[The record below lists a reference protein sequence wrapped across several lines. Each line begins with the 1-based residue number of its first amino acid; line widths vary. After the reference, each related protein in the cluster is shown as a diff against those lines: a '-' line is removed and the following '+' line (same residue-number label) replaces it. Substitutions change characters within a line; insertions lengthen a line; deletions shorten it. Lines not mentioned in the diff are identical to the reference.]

1 MENLPV
7 NAFDLAVVVIIGLA
21 ALIGLA
27 SGFIKGGLYLV
38 SWVGAAFATLYGFPY
53 ARPYANDLIKTPW
66 LADLAAGVAVF
77 IAALIVL
84 TLVSSLIG
92 SWVRNSRLNAVDRSL
107 GMLAGIIASVVL
119 LCGAYTLLGGI
130 WPKDERPAW
139 VNDARSI
146 PLLEEGGQKLRAL
159 VPGQSASFGE
169 KILRDAQDKA
179 TKAMDA
185 EKTLRNFLEP
195 TTKPVKK
202 GAADG
207 SYSDSERRE
216 MERLIDGSQ

>member
-7 NAFDLAVVVIIGLA
+7 NAFDLGVVVIIGLA

-38 SWVGAAFATLYGFPY
+38 SWIGAGFATLYGFPF

-66 LADLAAGVAVF
+66 MADLAAGIAVF
-77 IAALIVL
+77 ILALIVL

-107 GMLAGIIASVVL
+107 GMLAGVAGAVIL
-119 LCGAYTLLGGI
+119 LCGAYALLGGM
-130 WPKDERPAW
+130 WPADKRPAW

-146 PLLEEGGQKLRAL
+146 PLLEQGGTKIRGLI
-159 VPGQSASFGE
+159 PGQSASLGE
-169 KILRDAQDKA
+169 KALREAQDQ
-179 TKAMDA
+179 A
-185 EKTLRNFLEP
+185 EKALNAQKALRNFLEP
-195 TTKPVKK
+195 TPKPVKK

-207 SYSDSERRE
+207 AYSDSERRE
-216 MERLIDGSQ
+216 MERLIDGSK